1 MSIGIE
7 AERANHP
14 QKTGVEHYAKQLI
27 LHLAQ
32 IDRQNHYVL
41 YLRTKP
47 QDWFL
52 SLPQNFQVKMMP
64 FPLFWT
70 QARISLE
77 MLLHPVDVLLIP
89 ASALPIAHPKNS
101 VITIHDLAWKFY
113 PQTFTW
119 FNRQFLEWSTRF
131 AVKAAKNIIAVSEA
145 TKKDLVKYYKV
156 SPDKIVVI
164 HHGYEITG
172 QMTSDERQEMGDLP
186 EKFVLFLGTLQPRKN
201 LEGLID
207 AFLLLKAEYPE
218 LPHKLVI
225 VGKPGWKFGT
235 ILKKI
240 QEHRGVVVYFD
251 HVSDQDRFSVLK
263 RSALL
268 VLPSFYEGFGMPILE
283 AFAAGVPVA
292 ASNVSSLPEVAGSAA
307 AYFNP
312 KEIRE
317 IKDAIK
323 CVLLDKAMADC
334 LIEKGKERL
343 KLFSWKKCAA
353 ETLRVLSAESFG

>member
-1 MSIGIE
+1 MLIGIE

-32 IDRQNHYVL
+32 IDRYNHYVL

-52 SLPQNFQVKMMP
+52 SLPQSFQVKVMP

-70 QARISLE
+70 QLRISLE

-89 ASALPIAHPKNS
+89 ASALPVIHPENS
-101 VITIHDLAWKFY
+101 VITIHDLGWKFY

-131 AVKAAKNIIAVSEA
+131 AIKAAKKIIAVSEA
-145 TKKDLVKYYKV
+145 TKKDLIRFYNID
-156 SPDKIVVI
+156 PAKITVI
-164 HHGYEITG
+164 YHGYENTEQGTG
-172 QMTSDERQEMGDLP
+172 NTKQRIKNLP
-186 EKFVLFLGTLQPRKN
+186 DKYILFLSTLQPRKN

-218 LPHKLVI
+218 LPHKLLVA
-225 VGKPGWKFGT
+225 GKPGWKFAE

-240 QEHRGVVVYFD
+240 QDHQDAVVYLQY
-251 HVSDQDRFSVLK
+251 VSDQDRFSILK
-263 RSALL
+263 RADLL

-292 ASNVSSLPEVAGSAA
+292 ASNISSLPEVAGSAA
-307 AYFNP
+307 AYFDP

-323 CVLLDKAMADC
+323 CVLLDKAMSDC
-334 LIEKGKERL
+334 LKEKGKERL

-353 ETLRVLSAESFG
+353 ETLKVLTF